1 MTGPARR
8 SGALGAAAATAR
20 LLRRCVTEH
29 DWAAAPVG
37 VAALADQAGP
47 DRVVAAAEFHG
58 VSGCVHQSLAPVFAP
73 GRFAGLA
80 AAHQRGMDRHVR
92 ALGDLAR
99 LGPPLDALG
108 VPWLVVKGPVLA
120 ELHYTRPDL
129 RSYSDLDVVVPAS
142 AVDDVLAALGEQGA
156 TLLDRNWRLL
166 RELQVGEVLLR
177 LRHETLLDLHWH
189 LFTAPALRQTFR
201 PSMAELLERA
211 RPARVGGTA
220 IRTLDPLDTLVHL
233 GAHATLSG
241 GHRLVW
247 LKDLE
252 RVVAGAPPNWDDLV
266 ARARSWGMGP
276 AVALALSR
284 ARRALAVPVPAGV
297 PEAMA
302 GGRAY
307 LVAGAAVDLVA
318 PPARSGGNRS
328 IALLLSRSAR
338 ADTASTAIEFR
349 RRLRAAIPPRARLS
363 LAPFAPDMD
372 PTSPNSPRH
381 DEGSDTDRQ
390 AFLEA
395 IAAEERHHTG

>member
-8 SGALGAAAATAR
+8 SRVLGAATATAR

-29 DWAAAPVG
+29 DWATAPDG
-37 VAALADQAGP
+37 VAALADLAGP
-47 DRVVAAAEFHG
+47 DRVAAAAEFHG
-58 VSGCVHQSLAPVFAP
+58 VSGCVHHSLAPVVSA

-80 AAHQRGMDRHVR
+80 AAHHRGVDRHVR
-92 ALGDLAR
+92 ALGDLAQ
-99 LGPPLDALG
+99 LGPTLDALG
-108 VPWLVVKGPVLA
+108 VSWLVVKGPVLA

-142 AVDDVLAALGEQGA
+142 AVGDVLTALGEQGA

-189 LFTAPALRQTFR
+189 LFTGPAVRRTFR
-201 PSMAELLERA
+201 PSMAELAERA

-252 RVVAGAPPNWDDLV
+252 RVIAGGANWDDLV

-284 ARRALAVPVPAGV
+284 ARRVLAVPVPAGV

-307 LVAGAAVDLVA
+307 LVAGGAVDLVA
-318 PPARSGGNRS
+318 PPARSGGSRS

-338 ADTASTAIEFR
+338 AGTASTAIEFR
-349 RRLRAAIPPRARLS
+349 RRLRAALPPRARLS

-372 PTSPNSPRH
+372 PTSLNSPRH
-381 DEGSDTDRQ
+381 DEGSDADRQ
-390 AFLEA
+390 EFLEA
-395 IAAEERHHTG
+395 IAAEERRHTH